1 VRGIVKTFD
10 SDRGIG
16 VIKGKNGGKY
26 PVTLGD
32 VISLQPLKAG
42 QIVHFSFRYVN
53 DHVFATNVGVSV
65 SIKLEEP

>member
-1 VRGIVKTFD
+1 MRGIVKTFD

-16 VIKGKNGGKY
+16 IINGKNGGKY

-42 QIVHFSFRYVN
+42 QIVHFSFRYVK
-53 DHVFATNVGVSV
+53 DHVFATNVGVSG
-65 SIKLEEP
+65 SNKLEEP